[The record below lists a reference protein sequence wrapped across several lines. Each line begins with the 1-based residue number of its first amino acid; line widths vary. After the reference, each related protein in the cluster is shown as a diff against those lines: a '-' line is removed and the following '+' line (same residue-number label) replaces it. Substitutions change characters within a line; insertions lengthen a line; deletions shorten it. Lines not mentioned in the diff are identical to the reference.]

1 MRDVE
6 RRGLNYKEQIKR
18 WKKFLYNYF
27 TRFYHGNGYHLTSR
41 DLPCMKNSLLCNH
54 MEYSAEGQ
62 IPIVFQTI
70 GSYKKFYSYFH
81 FRGKNFEAPS
91 GTALL
96 AA

>member
-1 MRDVE
+1 
-6 RRGLNYKEQIKR
+6 
-18 WKKFLYNYF
+18 
-27 TRFYHGNGYHLTSR
+27 
-41 DLPCMKNSLLCNH
+41 MKNSLLCNH

-96 AA
+96 AAQLVELNVYLSCFVLSWVSLPSIH